1 MTEVVGTAATTAG
14 DVART
19 EVKIHG
25 DVWVWSAWQ
34 QSQAAVERSLEQ
46 AHVLVGEA
54 AGLIPVELGVH
65 IGIAGAGKPSGTVTG
80 SQPNHRKYT
89 FCQHLFPEEGH
100 NGGRCTCWDI

>member
-65 IGIAGAGKPSGTVTG
+65 IGIAGAGKPSGTVG
-80 SQPNHRKYT
+80 SLETH
-89 FCQHLFPEEGH
+89 
-100 NGGRCTCWDI
+100 